1 MGANILCSLRATLCP
16 DSTGMALGEQW
27 ESSLNPAAP
36 MPGASTSSGITG
48 DQIPSLP
55 QILKVLLM
63 RFKIK
68 RHCQEHLVP
77 PRRHCW
83 GRLAQPVL
91 HSSAQRTNLAVSLS
105 SLLTHAFLGRTDA
118 KQNPFTRVTREQHL
132 EGLEGR
138 VSAWCS
144 FFFKRWHQ
152 R

>member
-1 MGANILCSLRATLCP
+1 MFFKGYPVPRQHRDGSGRAVGIQP
-16 DSTGMALGEQW
+16 
-27 ESSLNPAAP
+27 ESSCPHAWGQYQL
-36 MPGASTSSGITG
+36 GITG

-83 GRLAQPVL
+83 GRLAQPVPR
-91 HSSAQRTNLAVSLS
+91 SSAQRTNLAVSLS